1 MLWVDFRIRCGGQ
14 TTWWIRLSQEF
25 VLGKYIWHLVNFRF
39 LEYRKRKKI
48 NIGQKL
54 WTKQYYN
61 TVSDRDVIFASLS
74 RSLIRKSIALNSIF
88 VYFVKQLPS
97 DEGFHVNSIQNVL
110 QVEKCL
116 RQCHGYDAYNYIM
129 MAIFQFHFTCGKPA
143 SKTCGKTLIQKRS
156 WPFKKLIINSLKF
169 WVTKSRQ
176 VRLLPK
182 EYTILSDDVW
192 CSYFENE

>member
-1 MLWVDFRIRCGGQ
+1 MRLTNHMVDQ
-14 TTWWIRLSQEF
+14 TFSRVCLKQIYMAPRQLSFSWIQKTQK
-25 VLGKYIWHLVNFRF
+25 GKHWA
-39 LEYRKRKKI
+39 E
-48 NIGQKL
+48 
-54 WTKQYYN
+54 
-61 TVSDRDVIFASLS
+61 
-74 RSLIRKSIALNSIF
+74 ALNKAVLQYGLRPRRDFCIF
-88 VYFVKQLPS
+88 IQIINTQVNGPQFYFYVYFVKQLPS

-116 RQCHGYDAYNYIM
+116 GKCHGYDAYNYIM